1 MNQQDINKTCP
12 NYPLI
17 SSNNAKKKNSGQKKV
32 AYIFIGIP
40 LSLLCIYVYHRLL
53 IWYGSKLSNMTDNID
68 INNIGIIGDSLGAL
82 CFFALIFYL
91 YLIIQTLQNQS
102 QELIFS
108 RKELELNREEM
119 KLQREEVKTANK
131 QRAESEVL
139 ENIRML
145 AGNIKAMGEDKAKWD
160 SDPTRLVISFNLSQL
175 IKHSLEV
182 LVKIT
187 REEQEDNPLLARF
200 AQEVIEKNKNN
211 LSKLNF
217 SGQDL
222 HKADL
227 EKANFFDSILHET
240 NLLEANLREANL
252 KKADLPGANLQMANL
267 EKAILEETNFYG
279 ANLREAKLQEAKF
292 HRATL
297 QGADLWGADL
307 KGTDL
312 SGAYLWK
319 TNLRETDLRE
329 TDLRD
334 ADLREAD
341 LSGANL
347 TGADLSRCNISG
359 ANLSG
364 TILSEAIFQ
373 GADLKG
379 THFWGAHFWETD
391 LSEANLQKGKGIT
404 ADQLCDTKSLH
415 KTILDQH
422 LRQEIKAGHHHL
434 FQKPLEKEPKPA

>member
-1 MNQQDINKTCP
+1 MKQQDILKTRP
-12 NYPLI
+12 NFSSIP
-17 SSNNAKKKNSGQKKV
+17 SNNAKQNPGQKRFF
-32 AYIFIGIP
+32 YIIIGIP
-40 LSLLCIYVYHRLL
+40 LSLLCIYIYHRFL
-53 IWYGSKLSNMTDNID
+53 IWYGSKLSNITGNID
-68 INNIGIIGDSLGAL
+68 IDNIGIIGDSLGAL

-91 YLIIQTLQNQS
+91 YLIIQTLQRQS
-102 QELIFS
+102 QELMFS

-145 AGNIKAMGEDKAKWD
+145 AGNIKAMGEDKQKWD

-187 REEQEDNPLLARF
+187 REEYEDNPLLARF

-211 LSKLNF
+211 LGKLNL
-217 SGQDL
+217 SGKDL
-222 HKADL
+222 QKANL
-227 EKANFFDSILHET
+227 EKANLHASLLHET
-240 NLLEANLREANL
+240 ILIEANLMESNL
-252 KKADLPGANLQMANL
+252 KKADLPGADLQRANLKKANL
-267 EKAILEETNFYG
+267 EEANFHG
-279 ANLREAKLQEAKF
+279 ANLREAKLQEAKV

-329 TDLRD
+329 TNLRD

-347 TGADLSRCNISG
+347 TGADLSRSNISG

-364 TILSEAIFQ
+364 TILSEATLQ
-373 GADLKG
+373 GANLKG
-379 THFWGAHFWETD
+379 THFWGAHFWQTD

-404 ADQLCDTKSLH
+404 INQLRDTKSLH
-415 KTILDQH
+415 KTVLDPD
-422 LRQEIKAGHHHL
+422 LRQEIKAGHNHL
-434 FQKPLEKEPKPA
+434 FQQAVEN